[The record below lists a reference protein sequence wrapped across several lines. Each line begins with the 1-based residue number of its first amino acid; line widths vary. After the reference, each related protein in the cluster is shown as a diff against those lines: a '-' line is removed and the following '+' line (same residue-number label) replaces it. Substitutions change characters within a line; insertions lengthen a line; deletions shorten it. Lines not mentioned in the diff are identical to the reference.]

1 MKLMR
6 NALLPL
12 TAITCLGIAA
22 AAYETRDR
30 WKGETSAP
38 VSAPEDIVVRGRLEP
53 SEGVYELA
61 AFSIAPTTAIGE
73 ILVSEGQTV
82 AKGQI
87 VATLPSRA
95 QAAAGVETA
104 KAALVVAERRLEL
117 TRRPYKDS
125 VISAQQATV
134 QARVADVVLAESQL
148 GRGELL
154 HQRGV
159 TSDEAREIRRA
170 ELSRAQ
176 ARLEEARAQLQAI
189 TEVPS
194 REIMLAEAEVGAAK
208 ARLQGAMEE
217 LALTEIRSP
226 VDGVVLKIRAK
237 SGELV
242 SHRQIMDIGNI
253 NVPKIRR
260 SR

>member
-12 TAITCLGIAA
+12 TAITCLAIAA

-38 VSAPEDIVVRGRLEP
+38 VPAPEDIVVRGRLEP

-61 AFSIAPTTAIGE
+61 AFSMAPTTAVGE

-82 AKGQI
+82 AGQI

-95 QAAAGVETA
+95 QAAAGVESA

-134 QARVADVVLAESQL
+134 QARMADV
-148 GRGELL
+148 
-154 HQRGV
+154 
-159 TSDEAREIRRA
+159 
-170 ELSRAQ
+170 
-176 ARLEEARAQLQAI
+176 
-189 TEVPS
+189 
-194 REIMLAEAEVGAAK
+194 
-208 ARLQGAMEE
+208 
-217 LALTEIRSP
+217 
-226 VDGVVLKIRAK
+226 
-237 SGELV
+237 
-242 SHRQIMDIGNI
+242 
-253 NVPKIRR
+253 
-260 SR
+260 